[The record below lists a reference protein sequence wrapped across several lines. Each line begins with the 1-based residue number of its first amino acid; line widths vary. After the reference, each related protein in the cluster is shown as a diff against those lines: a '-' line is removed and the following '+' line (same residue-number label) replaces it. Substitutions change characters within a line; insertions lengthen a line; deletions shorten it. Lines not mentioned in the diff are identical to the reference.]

1 MPKQEKSTEKTQK
14 STNHIIKTDRK
25 GRHRTKEEITEDTP
39 LTPVEQAFITNYLKT
54 GSLGEAM
61 KASDVVKRTSNNA
74 YSRAAFDVIR
84 RPNVQKELHRI
95 MEELR
100 KESIA
105 TADEVMQYFTSV
117 MRGEVKDQ
125 FGLEAPLS
133 ERTKAAQELAK
144 RSIDIDQ
151 RIKMKQELAG
161 SQEPIQVNLIWTR
174 NTDS

>member
-1 MPKQEKSTEKTQK
+1 MPKQEMSTEKTQK
-14 STNHIIKTDRK
+14 STKNSKIGARERK
-25 GRHRTKEEITEDTP
+25 VVTEDTP
-39 LTPVEQAFITNYLKT
+39 LTPVEQAFITNYLKL
-54 GSLGEAM
+54 GNLGEAM
-61 KASDVVKRTSNNA
+61 QASDVVKRSSKSA
-74 YSRAAFDVIR
+74 YNRAAFDVIR

-161 SQEPIQVNLIWTR
+161 SQEPIQITLNWAR